1 MHREVQV
8 RFGEER
14 QGNSSTTPCLL
25 LYYRQRSSEVPRNF
39 VFHEV
44 VCKLN

>member
-25 LYYRQRSSEVPRNF
+25 LYYPPRSPVNGF
-39 VFHEV
+39 T
-44 VCKLN
+44 CI

>member
-1 MHREVQV
+1 MHREVHV

-25 LYYRQRSSEVPRNF
+25 LYSGWRVASRIW
-39 VFHEV
+39 
-44 VCKLN
+44 